1 MFSFGFYN
9 SKDGDR
15 KYNATHLGKLFDGI
29 IQDGVFG
36 AAPEPLNNMFNVV
49 PKEQPNLQV
58 TLNPGKAWLMHTWNI
73 LDSKTT
79 ITFNQAQANY
89 KRTDAIVIEVN
100 NDYTDLDGSNP
111 RENSIK
117 IVEGPNVLVSN
128 PDVLPVLTQVWNA
141 KNTDRRIWQ
150 YPIAFVT
157 IYGSDYNGGTTDTQ
171 FEAKKIKASNIKN
184 RVNPADA
191 TEATKFISWIPL
203 VTGATMGTANMNQY
217 FPDWEGAFDEMIR
230 SDTADFNQFI
240 DTLSGSMGGNFVIA
254 DVSQGFQGVLRYYE
268 LINGQYIP
276 TMDTT
281 PDPTKMYYVFDNS
294 SSIQQLNIKLDT
306 KILYGSQLPPLTLE
320 PGQVYFQIE

>member
-157 IYGSDYNGGTTDTQ
+157 IYGSDYNGGTTETQ

-184 RVNPADA
+184 RVNPTDA
-191 TEATKFISWIPL
+191 TDATKFISWIPL
-203 VTGATMGTANMNQY
+203 VTGATMNMTLDNYVPDYVGLFDQFMLTNQAE
-217 FPDWEGAFDEMIR
+217 FNNWFD
-230 SDTADFNQFI
+230 DLHNTVVI
-240 DTLSGSMGGNFVIA
+240 DESAQAALT
-254 DVSQGFQGVLRYYE
+254 
-268 LINGQYIP
+268 
-276 TMDTT
+276 
-281 PDPTKMYYVFDNS
+281 
-294 SSIQQLNIKLDT
+294 QLNIKIDQ
-306 KILYGSQLPPLTLE
+306 KMLYGSQLPPATLE
-320 PGQVYFQIE
+320 SGQVYFQIEE